1 MIELR
6 GVVKRYGGTFGV
18 DHVDLRVGRGERAAL
33 IGPSGCGK
41 STLLRLLMGLL
52 TPDAGEIRV
61 AGEALHRDNALQLRR
76 RLGYVIQE
84 GGLFPHLTAGAN
96 AALLDR
102 WLGTDSD
109 AVDARIEE
117 LAGLVRLPRECLG
130 RYPAELSGG
139 QRQRVA
145 LMRAL
150 MRDPEALLLDEPL
163 GALDPMIRAELGD
176 DLLAL
181 CGRLS
186 KTVLLVTHDLAEAAH
201 FAERILVMRAGAIVQ
216 EGRIEDLAAA
226 PVDAFV
232 ERFVR
237 AQRRLHL
244 PS

>member
-1 MIELR
+1 MITLH
-6 GVVKRYGGTFGV
+6 GVAKRYGDVVALDGI
-18 DHVDLRVGRGERAAL
+18 DLDLAPGERAAL

-41 STLLRLLMGLL
+41 STLLRLIMGLL
-52 TPDAGEIRV
+52 APDAGEIRI
-61 AGEALHRDNALQLRR
+61 AGERLCRVNTLTLRR
-76 RLGYVIQE
+76 RLGYVIQD
-84 GGLFPHLTAGAN
+84 GGLFPHLTAAGN
-96 AALLDR
+96 TALLDR
-102 WLGTDSD
+102 WLGTDD
-109 AVDARIEE
+109 AAIRARIDD
-117 LAGLVRLPRECLG
+117 LAGLVRLPHECLD

-181 CGRLS
+181 CERLG

-201 FAERILVMRAGAIVQ
+201 FAERILLMRAGTIVQ
-216 EGRIEDLAAA
+216 EGRIETLAQSPA
-226 PVDAFV
+226 DDFV
-232 ERFVR
+232 ARFVR